1 MPLLKHGAAA
11 TPEAPAAPVRG
22 KDNLL
27 AALRT
32 GATEVERREAALD
45 LAAMPETADAL
56 GAALAAEPAARV
68 REAII
73 TALLGIGT
81 PAAAAVLA
89 GVLGSEDTALRND
102 AIEALRELGPA
113 AMAPTERLLDSPV
126 ADIRM
131 FAVSVLSGLR
141 HPQAAILLRRV
152 LERDPEINVGLAAV
166 EVLVEVGGPESLP
179 ALRAFAA
186 RFPDEPFVRMAVD
199 LACRRAAAS
208 GPP

>member
-1 MPLLKHGAAA
+1 MPLLKHGDAA
-11 TPEAPAAPVRG
+11 TPEPPALPARG
-22 KDNLL
+22 KDSLL
-27 AALRT
+27 AALRSGT
-32 GATEVERREAALD
+32 TEVERREAALD
-45 LAAMPETADAL
+45 LAAIPETADAL
-56 GAALAAEPAARV
+56 GAALTAEPAARV

-81 PAAAAVLA
+81 PAAATVLA

-102 AIEALRELGPA
+102 AVEALRELGPA
-113 AMAPTERLLDSPV
+113 TMAPIERLLDSPV

-131 FAVSVLSGLR
+131 FAVSVLNGLR
-141 HPQAAILLRRV
+141 HSHAAMLLQHV
-152 LERDPEINVGLAAV
+152 LETDQEINVGLAAV

-179 ALRAFAA
+179 ALQAFAA

-208 GPP
+208 GPA

>member
-1 MPLLKHGAAA
+1 MPLLKPGASA
-11 TPEAPAAPVRG
+11 TPEAPAAPPRAREG
-22 KDNLL
+22 LL

-32 GATEVERREAALD
+32 GATEMERREAALD
-45 LAAMPETADAL
+45 LASMPEAADAL

-113 AMAPTERLLDSPV
+113 AIAPIERLLESPV

-131 FAVSVLSGLR
+131 FAVSVLNGLG
-141 HPQAAILLRRV
+141 HTQASRLLQRV
-152 LERDPEINVGLAAV
+152 LECDPEINVGLAAV

-186 RFPDEPFVRMAVD
+186 RFPDEPFVHMAVD
-199 LACRRAAAS
+199 LACRRAATS